1 MDEHTLERLAT
12 CEVNDKNIFHQLDEI
27 KKEMTDTRQLTI
39 AVKELAVSVKAT
51 AEKVDDISDRLSTVE
66 HAPAEDF
73 KHYKRVIIGCI
84 ITGTI
89 GIILGAVMTLI
100 IK

>member
-12 CEVNDKNIFHQLDEI
+12 CESNDKNIFHQLDEI
-27 KKEMTDTRQLTI
+27 KKEMKDTRQLTI
-39 AVKELAVSVKAT
+39 AVKELAVSAKAT
-51 AEKVDDISDRLSTVE
+51 AEKVDDISDRLNTVE
-66 HAPAEDF
+66 HAPAEEF
-73 KHYKRVIIGCI
+73 KHYKRVIAGCI
-84 ITGTI
+84 ITGII